1 MQRTCDICPNVY
13 EAKRASSRYCSET
26 CRKRAQRAGLN
37 KSRKPKPKQ
46 SAVAGVVA
54 ATLARVQAAGVEDSE
69 AAQAALVLA
78 ARIDAG
84 ADSGASIAAMVKQLH
99 ATMAVAME
107 NAVAAEDPIDELRRR
122 REARRAGA

>member
-1 MQRTCDICPNVY
+1 MTLAPQQGPGRPRTKC
-13 EAKRASSRYCSET
+13 EACSPPRLRDVRRRAPHKLAAAPAAPS
-26 CRKRAQRAGLN
+26 G
-37 KSRKPKPKQ
+37 
-46 SAVAGVVA
+46 AVVGVTA
-54 ATLARVQAAGVEDSE
+54 ATLAKVRDACVEDDP

-99 ATMAVAME
+99 ATMAVALE
-107 NAVAAEDPIDELRRR
+107 HAELAADPIDELRRR